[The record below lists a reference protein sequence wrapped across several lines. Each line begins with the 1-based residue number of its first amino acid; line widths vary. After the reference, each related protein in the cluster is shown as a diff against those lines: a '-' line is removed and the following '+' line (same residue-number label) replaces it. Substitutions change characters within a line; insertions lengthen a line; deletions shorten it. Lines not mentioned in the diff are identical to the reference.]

1 MRQSLDNLKKQLDIW
16 YRKRFKSES
25 LAPSLNYLF
34 DMLLEEGVN
43 TESLLEEHIDNGS
56 MEETIRRYY
65 QKMKSV
71 GEKQKQRTR
80 IEVDY

>member
-1 MRQSLDNLKKQLDIW
+1 
-16 YRKRFKSES
+16 
-25 LAPSLNYLF
+25 
-34 DMLLEEGVN
+34 MLLEEGVN

-65 QKMKSV
+65 QKMRSV

-80 IEVDY
+80 IDVDY